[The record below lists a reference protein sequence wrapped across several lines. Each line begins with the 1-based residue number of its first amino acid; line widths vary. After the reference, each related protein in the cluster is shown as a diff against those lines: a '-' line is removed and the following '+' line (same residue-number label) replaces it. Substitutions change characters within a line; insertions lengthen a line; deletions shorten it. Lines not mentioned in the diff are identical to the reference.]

1 MTVFVYRIP
10 ASRIIPQLRNWGRSA
25 RPSVLA
31 VYGLASGTLVLSPP
45 HLFSYPSKELM
56 EETKIN
62 CPLHCYHEPLHQQ
75 VEEMKKEAV
84 PKSLMQCILLAV
96 RKVGSCFHLVFRAI
110 YIMVVF
116 SPTVLMSWFLFF
128 PSLRKYWNKILVA
141 SLQVAGSSFMKLGQW
156 AATRPDILPIE
167 LCKELSTLHSTTK
180 CLDFDVMLSVIEKEL
195 GKPADLIFDVIEE
208 TPVGSGCI
216 AQVYKARL
224 RGSDDWVAVKV
235 KRPHVDEIFKR
246 DLQLVNFFAHVIA
259 LLPMTQYMAPVMTA
273 ELFTKAMQ
281 QQLDFRLEAI
291 NLIHFND
298 NFRAGVA
305 LRCDS

>member
-1 MTVFVYRIP
+1 
-10 ASRIIPQLRNWGRSA
+10 
-25 RPSVLA
+25 
-31 VYGLASGTLVLSPP
+31 
-45 HLFSYPSKELM
+45 
-56 EETKIN
+56 
-62 CPLHCYHEPLHQQ
+62 
-75 VEEMKKEAV
+75 
-84 PKSLMQCILLAV
+84 
-96 RKVGSCFHLVFRAI
+96 
-110 YIMVVF
+110 MVVF